1 MKIKNLALILMACA
15 ALVSCGASK
24 KAVKPVETYVQ
35 PGYELLN
42 VKNTIRAWAVG
53 VSDSEMTAKKKAMAD
68 ASSQLAQ
75 ILQKTVSSTIEK
87 YCVSL
92 SESEAAK
99 SKEFFNEKITIVSKA
114 VLQGAVPIFDEW
126 EAKGADGMYRNYIVL
141 ELSKDKFINK
151 LIEEMGKT
159 DVRIDEKLLN
169 ELFLKAINEKE

>member
-68 ASSQLAQ
+68 A
-75 ILQKTVSSTIEK
+75 
-87 YCVSL
+87 
-92 SESEAAK
+92 
-99 SKEFFNEKITIVSKA
+99 
-114 VLQGAVPIFDEW
+114 
-126 EAKGADGMYRNYIVL
+126 
-141 ELSKDKFINK
+141 
-151 LIEEMGKT
+151 
-159 DVRIDEKLLN
+159 
-169 ELFLKAINEKE
+169 